1 MGLAESTLHT
11 LDARRRAADS
21 CLVAFSGGKDSLVVM
36 DLCMRS
42 FSRVEAFFMYLVPGL
57 ECVEAELELARA
69 RWGVPIRQ
77 YPHWLLHRLVKN
89 SVYCASHWSN
99 DSLPEWKLADV
110 YALALLDSGLPQLAT
125 GAKRVDSGWR
135 RRFMSTQRED
145 QVFYPIA
152 QWHKYDVLAYLK
164 ARGIALP
171 PSSGKSATGIDLST
185 PSLLWLH
192 DTFPDDFR
200 RVCEVFPFAEA
211 VVWRRKFY
219 GPE

>member
-1 MGLAESTLHT
+1 MGLAEDTLAQ
-11 LDARRRAADS
+11 LQGRRLKADA

-36 DLCMRS
+36 DLCLRS
-42 FSRVEAFFMYLVPGL
+42 FASVEAFFMYLVPGL
-57 ECVEAELELARA
+57 ECVELELERARK
-69 RWGVPIRQ
+69 RWGVEIKQ
-77 YPHWLLHRLVKN
+77 YPHWLVHRLVKN
-89 SVYCASHWSN
+89 SIYCASHWSN

-125 GAKRVDSGWR
+125 GAKTADSGWR

-145 QVFYPIA
+145 QIFYPVA
-152 QWHKYDVLAYLK
+152 KWHKYDVLAYLK
-164 ARGIALP
+164 ARGIPVP
-171 PSSGKSATGIDLST
+171 PSSGKSATGVDLST

-211 VVWRRKFY
+211 VVWRRQFY